1 MTSRP
6 EATLRPVYIKT
17 QKQKYWAQ
25 WLRLLS
31 QHYGAGTQPGAQK
44 ETVPIG
50 EKKYLFLG
58 PGLSISANRKALF
71 TSTELESVC

>member
-17 QKQKYWAQ
+17 QEQKYWAQ
-25 WLRLLS
+25 WLRPVISALWS
-31 QHYGAGTQPGAQK
+31 WSAAWGT
-44 ETVPIG
+44 EG

-71 TSTELESVC
+71 TSTELEFVC